1 MFCLYTLPLFSQA
14 SSSQNS
20 NVEDMLEGYEI
31 KSALPYKIF
40 LTLSNILEKSNILRS
55 DTLYYMKHS
64 VQQSI
69 INHETNKISPNCA
82 FSLFFFRFSKSECSN
97 YQQLYTR
104 EASNV
109 SISQNKWTLQLAVC
123 ATKTAMINSN
133 FSASSP
139 EVSYKKNSVKL
150 TSFVNYFLFLQ
161 SSLLHQ
167 SFSLIFIGLI

>member
-1 MFCLYTLPLFSQA
+1 MQ
-14 SSSQNS
+14 
-20 NVEDMLEGYEI
+20 
-31 KSALPYKIF
+31 
-40 LTLSNILEKSNILRS
+40 NILRS
-55 DTLYYMKHS
+55 DTLYCIKHPVKLS
-64 VQQSI
+64 N
-69 INHETNKISPNCA
+69 INYETNKISPNCA

-133 FSASSP
+133 FSATSP
-139 EVSYKKNSVKL
+139 EVSCKNSVKL

-167 SFSLIFIGLI
+167 SFSLIFIGLIWEGIDACNHFQSSPFER

>member
-1 MFCLYTLPLFSQA
+1 MQ
-14 SSSQNS
+14 
-20 NVEDMLEGYEI
+20 
-31 KSALPYKIF
+31 
-40 LTLSNILEKSNILRS
+40 NILRS
-55 DTLYYMKHS
+55 DTLYCIKHPVKLS
-64 VQQSI
+64 N
-69 INHETNKISPNCA
+69 INYETNKISPNCA

-109 SISQNKWTLQLAVC
+109 SISQFKWTLQLAVC

-139 EVSYKKNSVKL
+139 EVSCKNSVKL

-167 SFSLIFIGLI
+167 SFSLIFIGLIWEGIDACNHFQSSPFKR

>member
-1 MFCLYTLPLFSQA
+1 
-14 SSSQNS
+14 
-20 NVEDMLEGYEI
+20 MLEGYEI

-40 LTLSNILEKSNILRS
+40 STLSNILEKSNILRS

-133 FSASSP
+133 FSATSP
-139 EVSYKKNSVKL
+139 EVSCKNSVKL

-167 SFSLIFIGLI
+167 SFSLIFIGLIWEGIDACNHFQSSPFER

>member
-1 MFCLYTLPLFSQA
+1 MRT
-14 SSSQNS
+14 
-20 NVEDMLEGYEI
+20 
-31 KSALPYKIF
+31 F
-40 LTLSNILEKSNILRS
+40 LAGLWN
-55 DTLYYMKHS
+55 TLYNYKL
-64 VQQSI
+64 SI
-69 INHETNKISPNCA
+69 MHPIRYLLKSS

-109 SISQNKWTLQLAVC
+109 SISQFKWTLQLAVC
-123 ATKTAMINSN
+123 ATSKTAMINSN

-161 SSLLHQ
+161 SSVLQ
-167 SFSLIFIGLI
+167 KSFSLIFIGLIWEGIDACDHFQSSPFER

>member
-1 MFCLYTLPLFSQA
+1 MKELLKRYSWKSKHFVVGYPVLYETPC
-14 SSSQNS
+14 
-20 NVEDMLEGYEI
+20 
-31 KSALPYKIF
+31 K
-40 LTLSNILEKSNILRS
+40 
-55 DTLYYMKHS
+55 
-64 VQQSI
+64 I
-69 INHETNKISPNCA
+69 INHETNKTSPNCA

-109 SISQNKWTLQLAVC
+109 SISQIIKWTLQLAVC

-139 EVSYKKNSVKL
+139 EVSCKNSVKL

-161 SSLLHQ
+161 QSSVLQ
-167 SFSLIFIGLI
+167 KSFSLIFIGLIWEGIDACNHFQSSPVERQFRCH